1 MAGRYTDKMIPV
13 KSFPK
18 IKIIVALCFLAIL
31 SSASFA
37 AKNKCKLEPTKLF
50 DLVAKPKDFMNKEV
64 VITGEFYSFSTI
76 PLDYDKALRSSKD
89 FIGLILAR
97 PDQTEIPLV
106 ELKLLAPL
114 EMFKEQNINIEH
126 GDIVSLEG
134 KVYAVALG
142 EPWLEITDI
151 EIEEHVKDSK

>member
-1 MAGRYTDKMIPV
+1 MIPV

-18 IKIIVALCFLAIL
+18 IKIIVALCLFAIL
-31 SSASFA
+31 GTPILA
-37 AKNKCKLEPTKLF
+37 AKNKCKFEATKLF
-50 DLVAKPKDFMNKEV
+50 DLVAKPKDFLNKDIV
-64 VITGEFYSFSTI
+64 VTGEFYSFSTI
-76 PLDYDKALRSSKD
+76 PLDYEKALKSSKD

-106 ELKLLAPL
+106 ELKILAPL

-126 GDIVSLEG
+126 GDIVSFEG

-142 EPWLEITDI
+142 EPWLEITSI
-151 EIEEHVKDSK
+151 EIEEHVKDNK